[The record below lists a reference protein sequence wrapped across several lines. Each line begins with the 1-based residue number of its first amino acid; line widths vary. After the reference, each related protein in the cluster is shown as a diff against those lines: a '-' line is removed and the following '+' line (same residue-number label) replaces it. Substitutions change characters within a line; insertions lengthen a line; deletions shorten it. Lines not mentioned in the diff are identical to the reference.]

1 MKQTNENCKTMD
13 VISFAD
19 FCRCMRQAMA
29 ENPNITEEEL
39 NAMATDLVMT
49 VPLLGD
55 EEKAEREPQM
65 FLELSEDEDEQD
77 AVLDEVLASMGTL
90 LKPTAQPTAA
100 EVAADP
106 DAFVILRREDLAP
119 YFDEDTP
126 AEVIDLMIT
135 TLLEAD
141 RIRNE

>member
-19 FCRCMRQAMA
+19 FCRCLQQAMA

-39 NAMATDLVMT
+39 NTLANDLVMT

>member
-1 MKQTNENCKTMD
+1 MKKTIENYKTMD
-13 VISFAD
+13 VISFTD
-19 FCRCMRQAMA
+19 FCRCMQQAKA

-39 NAMATDLVMT
+39 NAIANGLVMT

-55 EEKAEREPQM
+55 EDKAERKPQM
-65 FLELSEDEDEQD
+65 FLELSEDGNDED

-90 LKPTAQPTAA
+90 LKPTPQPTAA

-106 DAFVILRREDLAP
+106 DAFVILRREELAP
-119 YFDEDTP
+119 YFDGDTP
-126 AEVIDLMIT
+126 AEEIDLILT
-135 TLLEAD
+135 ALLEAD

>member
-1 MKQTNENCKTMD
+1 MKKTIENYKTMD

-19 FCRCMRQAMA
+19 FCRCMQQAKV

-77 AVLDEVLASMGTL
+77 AVLDEALASMGTL

>member
-1 MKQTNENCKTMD
+1 MKKTIENYKTMD
-13 VISFAD
+13 VISFTV
-19 FCRCMRQAMA
+19 FCRCMQQAKA

-39 NAMATDLVMT
+39 NAIANDLVMT

-55 EEKAEREPQM
+55 EDKAEREPQM
-65 FLELSEDEDEQD
+65 FLELSEDENEQD

-100 EVAADP
+100 EVTADP
-106 DAFVILRREDLAP
+106 DAFVILRRKDLAP

-126 AEVIDLMIT
+126 AEEIDLMIT

>member
-1 MKQTNENCKTMD
+1 MKKTNESCKTMD
-13 VISFAD
+13 VINFAD
-19 FCRCMRQAMA
+19 FCRCMRQAKA
-29 ENPNITEEEL
+29 ENPNITEEEM
-39 NAMATDLVMT
+39 NALANDLVMT

-55 EEKAEREPQM
+55 EDKAERKPQM
-65 FLELSEDEDEQD
+65 FLELSEDKNEQD

-90 LKPTAQPTAA
+90 LKPTAQPTAV
-100 EVAADP
+100 EVAANS
-106 DAFVILRREDLAP
+106 DAFVILRRKDLAP

-126 AEVIDLMIT
+126 AEEIDLMLT

>member
-1 MKQTNENCKTMD
+1 MKKTNENCKTMD

-19 FCRCMRQAMA
+19 FCQFMRQAEA

-39 NAMATDLVMT
+39 NALANDLVMT

-55 EEKAEREPQM
+55 EDKAEREPQM
-65 FLELSEDEDEQD
+65 FLELSEGGNEQD

-90 LKPTAQPTAA
+90 LKPTAQPTTA
-100 EVAADP
+100 EAAADP
-106 DAFVILRREDLAP
+106 DAFVILRRKDLAT

-126 AEVIDLMIT
+126 AEEIDLMLT
-135 TLLEAD
+135 ALLEAD
-141 RIRNE
+141 RIQNE

>member
-1 MKQTNENCKTMD
+1 MKKTNENCKTMD

-19 FCRCMRQAMA
+19 FGQFMRQAEA

-39 NAMATDLVMT
+39 NAITNDLIMT

-55 EEKAEREPQM
+55 EDKAEREPQM
-65 FLELSEDEDEQD
+65 FLELSEGGNEQD

-90 LKPTAQPTAA
+90 LKPTAQPTTA
-100 EVAADP
+100 EVMADP

-126 AEVIDLMIT
+126 AEEIDLMIT

>member
-1 MKQTNENCKTMD
+1 MKKTIENYKTMD

-19 FCRCMRQAMA
+19 FCRCMRQAKA

-39 NAMATDLVMT
+39 NTLANDLIMT

-55 EEKAEREPQM
+55 EDSAEREPQM
-65 FLELSEDEDEQD
+65 FPELSEDGNEEDT
-77 AVLDEVLASMGTL
+77 ALDEVLASMGTL

-100 EVAADP
+100 EVMADP

-126 AEVIDLMIT
+126 AEEIDLMLT
-135 TLLEAD
+135 ALLEAD

>member
-39 NAMATDLVMT
+39 NTAVMQPILRKRRRTLEQLKAMERIDTSFEENSIAELRKAQADDYEGYINGDLD
-49 VPLLGD
+49 G
-55 EEKAEREPQM
+55 EE
-65 FLELSEDEDEQD
+65 F
-77 AVLDEVLASMGTL
+77 
-90 LKPTAQPTAA
+90 
-100 EVAADP
+100 P

-126 AEVIDLMIT
+126 AEEIDLMLT
-135 TLLEAD
+135 ALLEAD

>member
-1 MKQTNENCKTMD
+1 
-13 VISFAD
+13 
-19 FCRCMRQAMA
+19 MA

-90 LKPTAQPTAA
+90 HKPTAQPTAA

>member
-1 MKQTNENCKTMD
+1 MKKTIENYKTMD

-19 FCRCMRQAMA
+19 FCRCMQQAKA
-29 ENPNITEEEL
+29 EYPNITEEEL
-39 NAMATDLVMT
+39 NAIANDLVMT

-55 EEKAEREPQM
+55 EDNAERKPQM
-65 FLELSEDEDEQD
+65 FLELSKDEDKQD

-100 EVAADP
+100 EVAVDP

-119 YFDEDTP
+119 YFDRDTP
-126 AEVIDLMIT
+126 AEEIDLMLT
-135 TLLEAD
+135 ALLEAD